1 MYKEIVHICMY
12 SVRRCILLNF
22 IILFSQ
28 VLKPSFAYVLTRNK
42 KLTRI
47 VSQRIEQVS
56 LTETDKVN
64 FISGW

>member
-12 SVRRCILLNF
+12 SVWMCILLNF

-56 LTETDKVN
+56 LTETDKLN